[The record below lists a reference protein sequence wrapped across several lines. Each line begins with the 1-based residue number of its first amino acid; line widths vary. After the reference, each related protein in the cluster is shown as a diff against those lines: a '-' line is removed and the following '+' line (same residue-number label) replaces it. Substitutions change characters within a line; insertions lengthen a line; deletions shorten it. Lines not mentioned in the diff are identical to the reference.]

1 MSMVAGPWVA
11 TSAFAD
17 PPWRDRGG
25 ETDTATPIRHLVVIF
40 QENVSFDHY
49 FATYPYAANTDGTTF
64 RPSDDTP
71 SVDGLGTLV
80 SGEPSGVLLTNNP
93 NATNPANSTNAVD
106 PFRLSHSQASTCD
119 QDHNYGAEQLS
130 FDGGLMDF
138 FPAAPGPVVPLSI
151 GARGPAS

>member
-1 MSMVAGPWVA
+1 MVAGPWVA

-17 PPWRDRGG
+17 PTWRDRGG

-106 PFRLSHSQASTCD
+106 PSGSAIPRRRPVTRITTTAPNSSPST
-119 QDHNYGAEQLS
+119 
-130 FDGGLMDF
+130 
-138 FPAAPGPVVPLSI
+138 AA
-151 GARGPAS
+151 